1 MKGLRCLP
9 GEQPGRGS
17 LISERKELKAAP
29 TFPPQLPDAAIRQ
42 HLAGFPL
49 VQSRLEGKRSWPD
62 PGSLVVV
69 RLGELCL
76 LRFHPPKQLLVFA
89 RELGVC
95 SELAPCVCVCV
106 GRCGRCGLWFS
117 PGGLKSQLEE
127 GGKRKIKAAQFLG
140 PHVFSQACRSSSK
153 ACESAWQGC
162 VRATRPLCTWRC
174 CVGVCIQEGFIP
186 GGHYKSLLRQQN
198 LMYPLH
204 SCMCWV
210 LAGALQERTRP
221 GTGPTCTI

>member
-95 SELAPCVCVCV
+95 SELAPCVCVCWEV
-106 GRCGRCGLWFS
+106 WEVWALALSRWPEEPAGGRRQEENKGS
-117 PGGLKSQLEE
+117 PV
-127 GGKRKIKAAQFLG
+127 FG
-140 PHVFSQACRSSSK
+140 P
-153 ACESAWQGC
+153 
-162 VRATRPLCTWRC
+162 TRLL
-174 CVGVCIQEGFIP
+174 P
-186 GGHYKSLLRQQN
+186 G
-198 LMYPLH
+198 
-204 SCMCWV
+204 
-210 LAGALQERTRP
+210 LQEQLR
-221 GTGPTCTI
+221 GV